1 MEKIPNLHKI
11 RQIMYPE
18 SEVYTLQDMMEEE
31 YPESPLDDALW
42 QAFRSS
48 DASADV
54 DEKRRLIEL
63 TVDADAVLTVDAIQA
78 FSQQVSQIVENAGA
92 GQVAFV
98 GIQGGVDMRVG
109 LVYRY

>member
-1 MEKIPNLHKI
+1 MEKIPNLYKI

-18 SEVYTLQDMMEEE
+18 PEIYTLQDMMEEE

-42 QAFRSS
+42 QAFRNTE
-48 DASADV
+48 ASADV

-63 TVDADAVLTVDAIQA
+63 TVDADAVLTVDAMKA
-78 FSQQVSQIVENAGA
+78 LSQQVSDAAQGVGE
-92 GQVAFV
+92 QVVFV

-109 LVYRY
+109 LVFRY